1 MISPD
6 GGYLVAGI
14 SNSTDG
20 FFLGNNGGQDV
31 WVVKYDPNSG
41 IVWRKNF
48 GGSNTENFADIEYTN
63 NGDLLLLSGT
73 RSEDGDISYNYG
85 SYDFWLV
92 KLNNLGIMQWET
104 TFGGSYDDWATN
116 GMLLASGQY
125 LMVGKT
131 GSLNGDV
138 LENRGF
144 EDLWIAQTI
153 IIE

>member
-1 MISPD
+1 M
-6 GGYLVAGI
+6 
-14 SNSTDG
+14 
-20 FFLGNNGGQDV
+20 
-31 WVVKYDPNSG
+31 VKYDPNSG

-104 TFGGSYDDWATN
+104 TFGGSNGDTPAN

-138 LENRGF
+138 LESYGF